1 MCESQN
7 QSFFV
12 LLRLKGSSYYF
23 YYFFVK
29 SIASKCRFRIL
40 VFHLKPHAAAVLE
53 SASPACLNASNCV
66 FPVRICLNT
75 ISVNILSSSFVQ
87 PSCLFLLILF
97 LLHHLYY
104 YM

>member
-1 MCESQN
+1 
-7 QSFFV
+7 SFFA
-12 LLRLKGSSYYF
+12 
-23 YYFFVK
+23 K

-104 YM
+104 YMQKVSLIELKSFISTRKTRRNK